1 MSGLKYYIIDTETT
15 GLSAGYHEIV
25 EISIIR
31 AEDRH
36 QISKNIRAEFPQR
49 ASPEAL
55 KITEKTIKD
64 LYRGEKKESAVDS
77 IDKFLSQDESSPEHR
92 VFVAHNA
99 PFDRR
104 FCHALWQS
112 VGKTFQANCWLD
124 TKTLSKDILVKQGI
138 SKPKDLTLKGAMSQI
153 GAKAY
158 EGAHNA
164 IVDSR
169 NCYILW
175 KKAMDS
181 DINYLPHIKRTPHIL
196 SDSFDGDQDET

>member
-15 GLSAGYHEIV
+15 GLSANYHEII

-31 AEDRH
+31 ADDKH
-36 QISKNIRAEFPQR
+36 QLTKFIKAEYPQR

-55 KITEKTIKD
+55 KVTNKTPKD
-64 LYRGEKKESAVDS
+64 LLRGESKNSAVEA
-77 IDKFLSQDESSPEHR
+77 IDLFLSQDQSTPEHR

-104 FCHALWQS
+104 FCHALWSS
-112 VGKTFQANCWLD
+112 VNKIFPANCWLD
-124 TKTLSKDILVKQGI
+124 TKTLVKETLVKNGI

-164 IVDSR
+164 LVDSR
-169 NCYILW
+169 NCYLLW
-175 KKAMDS
+175 KKAMDNNV
-181 DINYLPHIKRTPHIL
+181 NYLPHIKRSPHVL
-196 SDSFDGDQDET
+196 NGDMPDEDD

>member
-1 MSGLKYYIIDTETT
+1 MAGLKYYIIDTETT
-15 GLSAGYHEIV
+15 GLSADYHEII

-31 AEDRH
+31 AEDKH
-36 QISKNIRAEFPQR
+36 QITKFIKPDFPQR

-55 KITEKTIKD
+55 KITNKSFKD
-64 LYRGEKKESAVDS
+64 LLKGEAKEAVVES
-77 IDKFLSQDESSPEHR
+77 INKFLAEDSSSPEHR

-104 FCHALWQS
+104 FCHALWSS
-112 VGKTFQANCWLD
+112 VNKIFPANSWLD
-124 TKTLSKDILVKQGI
+124 TKSLAKSVLIKQGN
-138 SKPKDLTLKGAMSQI
+138 SKPKDLTLKGAMEQI

-164 IVDSR
+164 LIDSR
-169 NCYILW
+169 NCYLLW

-181 DINYLPHIKRTPHIL
+181 NINYLTHIKRSPH
-196 SDSFDGDQDET
+196 SVDNNYGNDED

>member
-15 GLSAGYHEIV
+15 GLSAGYHEII

-31 AEDRH
+31 SEDRN
-36 QISKNIRAEFPQR
+36 QISKFIKAEFPQR

-55 KITEKTIKD
+55 KITNKSIKD
-64 LYRGEKKESAVDS
+64 LLGGESKEKVVEA
-77 IDKFLSQDESSPEHR
+77 IDLFLSQDNCSPEHR

-104 FCHALWQS
+104 FCHALWGS
-112 VGKTFQANCWLD
+112 VGKTFPANCWLD
-124 TKTLSKDILVKQGI
+124 TKTLVKETLIKRGI
-138 SKPKDLTLKGAMSQI
+138 SKPKDLTLKGSMEKI

-158 EGAHNA
+158 EGEHNA

-169 NCYILW
+169 NCYLLW
-175 KKAMDS
+175 KKAMES
-181 DINYLPHIKRTPHIL
+181 NVNYLPHIKRTPHSKGN
-196 SDSFDGDQDET
+196 SDDDEI